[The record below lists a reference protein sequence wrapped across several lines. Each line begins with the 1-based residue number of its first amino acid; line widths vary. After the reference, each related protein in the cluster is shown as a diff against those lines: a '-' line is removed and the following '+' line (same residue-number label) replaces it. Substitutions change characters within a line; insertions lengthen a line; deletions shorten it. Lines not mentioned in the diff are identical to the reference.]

1 MATLRVGV
9 PDAATPGRGPHSG
22 GEVDYFGGHSTRIDY
37 ISGST
42 TQAMDLSNNLDLHRI
57 VFVQVGLSTL
67 ASVSVSPSYNLPV
80 HLYGLYNIDNEV
92 DNPSPAVLEGLR
104 Q

>member
-9 PDAATPGRGPHSG
+9 PDAATPGRGPHSR

-42 TQAMDLSNNLDLHRI
+42 TQAMDLSNNLD
-57 VFVQVGLSTL
+57 
-67 ASVSVSPSYNLPV
+67 VSSLTVPIPIPCSRT
-80 HLYGLYNIDNEV
+80 DNTGYRET
-92 DNPSPAVLEGLR
+92 DGT
-104 Q
+104 